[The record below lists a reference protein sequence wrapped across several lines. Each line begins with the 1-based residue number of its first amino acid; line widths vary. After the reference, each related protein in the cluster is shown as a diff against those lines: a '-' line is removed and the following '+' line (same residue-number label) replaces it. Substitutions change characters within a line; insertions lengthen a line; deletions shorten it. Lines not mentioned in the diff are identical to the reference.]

1 MGGRQGKLALENWE
15 PEFASNVLGIH
26 VCGERFE
33 AHNSGAL
40 YWPGEQT
47 LIVSDLHLEQGASLA
62 SRGSLIPPYDTQTTL
77 GELAVVLA
85 LYEPERVISLGDN
98 FHDVAVAERLAP
110 ETLEEILELQAGRE
124 WFWITGNHDPHL
136 PDELR
141 GHVTPQLTL
150 ASIRFRHEPAE
161 GAIAHEIA
169 GHLHPAARVA
179 KRGHT
184 VRRKCFVTDGRRL
197 VMPAFGAYT
206 GGLNV
211 LNESFA
217 PLFPAESFQVWM
229 LGRQDVY
236 PVGKRYLLGD

>member
-1 MGGRQGKLALENWE
+1 MTTSIDRRAVLTMLAATVACAKNE
-15 PEFASNVLGIH
+15 PEPAADSPTRAVVPELPPRAVAPEDRCVTCHLPPLFTDRSLRDVGTKQ
-26 VCGERFE
+26 
-33 AHNSGAL
+33 AL
-40 YWPGEQT
+40 
-47 LIVSDLHLEQGASLA
+47 D
-62 SRGSLIPPYDTQTTL
+62 RGSRFDVPHLNNVYDSAPYL
-77 GELAVVLA
+77 HNGIA
-85 LYEPERVISLGDN
+85 
-98 FHDVAVAERLAP
+98 

-124 WFWITGNHDPHL
+124 WFWITGNHDPQL
-136 PDELR
+136 PDDLR
-141 GHVTPQLTL
+141 GHVTPQLTV
-150 ASIRFRHEPAE
+150 ASIRFRHEPAA
-161 GAIAHEIA
+161 GAVAHEIA

-206 GGLNV
+206 GGVNV

-217 PLFPAESFQVWM
+217 PLFPAASFQVWM